1 MATETQRL
9 IALSLGKIAASRQKR
24 GGINL
29 HKNLLVASVLHKA
42 RSAYMME
49 NLQTMLAKK
58 AQQNSESSKVGQSN
72 QQISTQNSSLSNTT
86 NLQSSAHNVLPKRS
100 RLETDY
106 RVSRPCQEDK
116 ENSPPKFSKLDNEY
130 SVSVSEKVE
139 EKATDKCENSITHAS
154 VNNGH
159 VLTESQCTESK
170 EVTDYV
176 SSCSRCVSK
185 RRRDHDQSESD
196 NDNSIMIKK
205 SRLECD
211 ENLSDYNE
219 ENEDMQTDCAQMTSL
234 VNVFNSSLG
243 GLCSDL
249 ARSSNDESEEADDE
263 SSDEESDDVFYTNL
277 NPAKS
282 INYHGLSDKGN
293 IYCGSNVV
301 DSVTMPTPIALTV

>member
-58 AQQNSESSKVGQSN
+58 AQQNSESTKTGQSN
-72 QQISTQNSSLSNTT
+72 QQISTQTSISNTT
-86 NLQSSAHNVLPKRS
+86 NLQSSAHNSLSPKRS

-106 RVSRPCQEDK
+106 RVSRPCPDDK
-116 ENSPPKFSKLDNEY
+116 ENSPPKCSKMDNEN
-130 SVSVSEKVE
+130 VSENVC
-139 EKATDKCENSITHAS
+139 EKPIDKCENSITHGS
-154 VNNGH
+154 VNSGH

-170 EVTDYV
+170 EVNDYV
-176 SSCSRCVSK
+176 SSCSRCASK
-185 RRRDHDQSESD
+185 RRRDHDQSQSD

-205 SRLECD
+205 SRLDCD
-211 ENLSDYNE
+211 EELHDYSEESD
-219 ENEDMQTDCAQMTSL
+219 DMQTDCAQMTSL
-234 VNVFNSSLG
+234 VNVFNTSLG
-243 GLCSDL
+243 GLCSDMS
-249 ARSSNDESEEADDE
+249 RSSNDESEEADDE

-277 NPAKS
+277 KPAKS
-282 INYHGLSDKGN
+282 INYPGLSDKGN